1 MARTPST
8 MQPLGRSIHIFD
20 LPDQDGQRV
29 TNKNIDKRGTLVMFL
44 SSHCPFVILLK
55 AHLADLTRAYKD
67 EISIYGIMSNDVE
80 KYPDDGLGGMQ
91 QDRTTFGYT
100 FPYLLDETQTVAKAF
115 EAACTPDFFLY
126 DGQGKLFYRGQYDG
140 ARPGNGVDVTGE
152 DLRNALD
159 TLLGG
164 RPSPEPQQPSLGCN
178 IKWREGNAPSYFG
191 S

>member
-29 TNKNIDKRGTLVMFL
+29 TNKDIDKRGTLVMFL

-55 AHLADLTRAYKD
+55 AHLAELTREYTGKL
-67 EISIYGIMSNDVE
+67 SIYAIMSNDME
-80 KYPDDGLGGMQ
+80 KYPDDGPSGMQ
-91 QDRTTFGYT
+91 QDRAKFGYT
-100 FPYLLDETQTVAKAF
+100 FPYLVDETQSVAKAF
-115 EAACTPDFFLY
+115 AAACTPDFFLY
-126 DGQGKLFYRGQYDG
+126 DGEGQLFYRGQYDG

-164 RPSPEPQQPSLGCN
+164 RKPPKPQLPSLGCN
-178 IKWREGNAPSYFG
+178 IKWRDGNAPSYFG
-191 S
+191 P